1 MFEIIETFKLFR
13 KLSTDEKGVTTLE
26 YGLIAA
32 VIGTVVITLGPKF
45 TTLFTEVFDKL
56 SLKVAGS

>member
-1 MFEIIETFKLFR
+1 MFEIIETFKAFR
-13 KLSTDEKGVTTLE
+13 KISSDERGVTTLE

-45 TTLFTEVFDKL
+45 TTLFTSVFDKL
-56 SLKVAGS
+56 ATKVAGS